1 MCWVEVAAGIPRAC
15 LLACLQR
22 RNGDTQQREAETAMP
37 RRGENTGR
45 QEKKVHK
52 SCGQYS
58 TAKERKRCI
67 YITTGRHR
75 EATDGQSG
83 GGLCLPQAECS
94 CFSLLP
100 SAWLCLALPGF
111 FLRAPLEPVSVAIT
125 TFFWLTSGSTNRV
138 WLATAEKCADISAAR
153 VRSELISYG
162 AVEWSGAGRKGE
174 QGEKEKRKRGMLG
187 GQKEREKKEQR
198 KKLS

>member
-1 MCWVEVAAGIPRAC
+1 M
-15 LLACLQR
+15 LACRDGTETRSKERRRQR
-22 RNGDTQQREAETAMP
+22 CREEERTQAGRRRKCTRAADNTVQP
-37 RRGENTGR
+37 RRGNGVSTLQRAGTERRRMDNPAADYASRR
-45 QEKKVHK
+45 QN
-52 SCGQYS
+52 
-58 TAKERKRCI
+58 A
-67 YITTGRHR
+67 
-75 EATDGQSG
+75 AAF
-83 GGLCLPQAECS
+83 LC
-94 CFSLLP
+94 FLLP
-100 SAWLCLALPGF
+100 GSAWLCLRF